1 MNKASHYEDTV
12 RASAGARVSRDRTP
26 LIVECHVTARA
37 KAPPARLIARWADAA
52 LGQRGRGC
60 EMAVQVVSAPRM
72 RALNRRY
79 RRKDKPT
86 NVLAFPAAPAPRV
99 KPRPLGDV
107 VICPVVLRR
116 EAREQRKSE
125 TAHWAHLVVHGTLHL
140 AGYDHETGEVDAARM
155 ERREIAV
162 LRRLGFANPY
172 REAAAGGRGRNR

>member
-1 MNKASHYEDTV
+1 MNKAAHHEETV
-12 RASAGARVSRDRTP
+12 RAGEGARVSRDRTP
-26 LIVECHVTARA
+26 LIVECRVSPRA

-60 EMAVQVVSAPRM
+60 ELAVQVVSAPRM

-79 RRKDKPT
+79 RGKDKPT

-107 VICPVVLRR
+107 VICPPVLRR
-116 EAREQRKSE
+116 EARAQRKSE
-125 TAHWAHLVVHGTLHL
+125 TAHWAHLV
-140 AGYDHETGEVDAARM
+140 GYDHETGEVDAARM

-172 REAAAGGRGRNR
+172 RETAAGRARNR

>member
-1 MNKASHYEDTV
+1 MSKAIRHEETV
-12 RASAGARVSRDRTP
+12 RAGPEARVNRGRTP
-26 LIVECHVTARA
+26 LIVECHVPARA
-37 KAPPARLIARWADAA
+37 KAPPARLMARWADAA
-52 LGQRGRGC
+52 LGPRGRGC

-79 RRKDKPT
+79 RGKDKPT
-86 NVLAFPAAPAPRV
+86 NVLAFPASPAPRV

-107 VICPVVLRR
+107 VICPAVLRR
-116 EAREQRKSE
+116 EARAQRKSE

-172 REAAAGGRGRNR
+172 REAAVRGRTR